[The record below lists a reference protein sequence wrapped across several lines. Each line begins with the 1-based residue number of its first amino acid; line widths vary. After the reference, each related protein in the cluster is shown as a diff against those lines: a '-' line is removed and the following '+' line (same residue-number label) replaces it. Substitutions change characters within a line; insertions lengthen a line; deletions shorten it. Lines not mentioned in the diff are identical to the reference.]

1 MISPAWAAD
10 SKSIFVSR
18 FKPDL
23 NAFEIWRYTLDGSP
37 PQQITHAKSSPD
49 TPKESRGNALGAV
62 ASPDGRYLYF
72 EEKTGLGFADDL
84 VFPLWHIARLN
95 LQTGQEETI
104 VTAQGSAFRPVLSP
118 DGKSLVYA
126 TRFEG
131 QTELRMRD
139 LISGHDRRLLYP
151 IQRDNQE
158 GLSSRDL
165 LPRYTFSPGGESILL
180 NYGGKIHRLMLATG
194 RVDTVPFLVHV
205 QLDAGPAFPRTLP
218 PESGPVR
225 ARLIQCPQMSSDGKQ
240 VVFSALAHIF
250 IANLATGSSRR
261 LTTGSSPE
269 FQPSWS
275 PDGGSIVYITWT
287 AEGGYVWR
295 ASAEGRGEP
304 VRLTAE
310 SAYYTH
316 PVFTPDA
323 KSIIAIQS
331 SNYERM
337 HTFLEFG
344 PREANLVRIPA
355 EGGKST
361 VIASGVMGGT
371 PQFTAQP
378 GKVYIY
384 FHDGLYAVAM
394 NGSGRSRVL
403 QANGPG
409 FYFQEGPAPAD
420 DVKISPDGHWALA
433 QIVQQ
438 LYLVRLPSTP
448 DKTVTLDPPSP
459 EVTRLTATGADFFD
473 WAEDGKTITWALGST
488 FYRRP
493 LSAIEPGKPISYDT
507 PDSARK
513 GVEATPIDIEAAHD
527 VPRGV
532 LVLRGATAIT
542 MRGKELIHD
551 ADVVITGNRIS
562 AIGRRGSVR
571 IPAGAALRDETGKY
585 LIPGLVD
592 THMHWG
598 EVRRGVLD
606 LKDWGFRATLAYGV
620 TTALDPSPLSI
631 DMLAYQ
637 DLIEDGQ
644 MVGTRVYSTGP
655 AIFSYNNFTL
665 RQAVTEVLSR
675 YPRDYRTYNLK
686 QYRTGNRRVREWMVE
701 SAGSLGLLTTC
712 EGALDMK
719 LDLTQIEDG
728 FPGNEHAMTAL
739 PLYDDIVQLFVRT
752 GVSYTPTLQ
761 INAGGLPGQ
770 QFFFTTAS
778 PHDDRK
784 LNRFTPH
791 YFIDQKTERLRWA
804 LPSEYAFPEVAQ
816 SAARIQRAGGLV
828 GVGSHGELPGLGYQ
842 WELQAYVMGGMT
854 PWEALYA
861 ATVGSSTTIGRV
873 AEIGTLEPSKLA
885 DLIILDRD
893 PLIDIKNTLSIR
905 AVMKNGRLY
914 DGNTLDELWPANSR

>member
-1 MISPAWAAD
+1 
-10 SKSIFVSR
+10 
-18 FKPDL
+18 
-23 NAFEIWRYTLDGSP
+23 
-37 PQQITHAKSSPD
+37 
-49 TPKESRGNALGAV
+49 
-62 ASPDGRYLYF
+62 
-72 EEKTGLGFADDL
+72 
-84 VFPLWHIARLN
+84 
-95 LQTGQEETI
+95 
-104 VTAQGSAFRPVLSP
+104 
-118 DGKSLVYA
+118 
-126 TRFEG
+126 
-131 QTELRMRD
+131 MRD
-139 LISGHDRRLLYP
+139 LVNGHDRRLLYP

-165 LPRYTFSPGGESILL
+165 LPRYAFTPGGGSILL

-194 RVDTVPFLVHV
+194 RVETVPFLAHV
-205 QLDAGPAFPRTLP
+205 QLDAGPAFSRTLP

-225 ARLIQCPQMSSDGKQ
+225 ARLIQCPRMSPDGKQ

-250 IANLATGSSRR
+250 IADLATGSSRR
-261 LTTGSSPE
+261 LTTSKAPE

-275 PDGGSIVYITWT
+275 PDGRSIVYITWT

-295 ASAEGRGEP
+295 ASADGRGAP
-304 VRLTAE
+304 IRLTAE

-316 PVFTPDA
+316 PVFTPDS

-344 PREANLVRIPA
+344 PREANVIRIPA

-361 VIASGVMGGT
+361 VIASGVIGGT

-394 NGSGRSRVL
+394 NGSGRNRVL

-420 DVKISPDGHWALA
+420 DVKISPDGRWALA

-438 LYLVRLPSTP
+438 LYLIRIPSAP
-448 DKTVTLDPPSP
+448 DKPVTLDPPSP

-473 WAEDGKTITWALGST
+473 WAADGKTITWALGST

-493 LSAIEPGKPISYDT
+493 LSAIGLGKPISYEI
-507 PDSARK
+507 PDRARK
-513 GVEATPIDIEAAHD
+513 GVEATNIDIEAPRD
-527 VPRGV
+527 IPRGV

-542 MRGKELIHD
+542 MRGRELIHD

-571 IPAGAALRDETGKY
+571 IPAGAVLRDETGKY

-655 AIFSYNNFTL
+655 AIFSYNDFASQ
-665 RQAVTEVLSR
+665 QAVTDVLSR

-701 SAGSLGLLTTC
+701 SARRLGLLTTC

-719 LDLTQIEDG
+719 LDLTQIQDG

-739 PLYDDIVQLFVRT
+739 PLYDDVIQLFVRT

-770 QFFFTTAS
+770 QFFFTTVS

-804 LPSEYAFPEVAQ
+804 LPSEYAFPDVAQ

-854 PWEALYA
+854 PWEALHA
-861 ATVGSSTTIGRV
+861 ATVGSSATIGRA
-873 AEIGTLEPSKLA
+873 AEIGTLQPGKLA
-885 DLIILDRD
+885 DLIILDRN

-914 DGNTLDELWPANSR
+914 DGDTLDELWPTNSR